1 MIIDITKLRSGVLES
16 LPIDFNYSFK
26 TDELK
31 NTDII
36 SLDDVNIKGNI
47 SYNYGRYYIS
57 IDIKGEFILPCSL
70 TLEPVSVPLNTHVE
84 GDLEKI
90 LQEIGQNLTNTLDIF
105 PIIWENILMEVPL
118 KVVSGKKATKTSG
131 DGWKLITEEEK
142 RVNPELEKLKELL

>member
-47 SYNYGRYYIS
+47 SYNYGRYYIF

-84 GDLEKI
+84 GDLEEI

-118 KVVSGKKATKTSG
+118 KVVSGKKVTKTSG

>member
-47 SYNYGRYYIS
+47 SYNYGRY
-57 IDIKGEFILPCSL
+57 
-70 TLEPVSVPLNTHVE
+70 
-84 GDLEKI
+84 
-90 LQEIGQNLTNTLDIF
+90 
-105 PIIWENILMEVPL
+105 
-118 KVVSGKKATKTSG
+118 
-131 DGWKLITEEEK
+131 
-142 RVNPELEKLKELL
+142 